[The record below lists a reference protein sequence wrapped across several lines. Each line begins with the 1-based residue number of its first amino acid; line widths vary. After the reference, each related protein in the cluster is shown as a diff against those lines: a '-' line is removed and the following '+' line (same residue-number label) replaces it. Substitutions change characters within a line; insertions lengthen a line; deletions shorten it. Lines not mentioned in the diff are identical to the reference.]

1 MVSKVPGIK
10 GVTAEAQFAFL
21 SDLQGVY
28 DASPKLHS
36 QLTGSAARMIRKGL
50 VVSAFNSFEG
60 FVKSRFKELS
70 DCVEGYNKGH
80 LLFENIPEKTQK
92 DILGHVLKVS
102 ANYVG
107 GINNDTDLNDVMP
120 RMNDV
125 GNFLA
130 HSSSKRLFSETIGWW
145 SRSNISVEE
154 IFQLLKR
161 MRVKDSTAILALL
174 LSHFKTL
181 NQDKISKFIKYRI
194 GMRHNAAHEPT
205 YDCQNSDLDDH
216 VLDLRALAFAIDILS
231 TTAASLLACGDGV
244 FFQKD
249 LFITEDNFR
258 RHWEIIPR
266 DADYAAYRVS
276 GVNASLGSGRAYRA
290 SRDLPD
296 LISAVKKCWK
306 KGEYIAIKNKSGQID
321 WWIPWSCWS

>member
-10 GVTAEAQFAFL
+10 GVTDEAQFAFL

-36 QLTGSAARMIRKGL
+36 QLTGSAARMSRKGL

-60 FVKSRFKELS
+60 FIKSRFKELS

-125 GNFLA
+125 GSFLA
-130 HSSSKRLFSETIGWW
+130 HSSSRRLFSETIGWW

-161 MRVKDSTAILALL
+161 MRVKDPTAILALL
-174 LSHFKTL
+174 LSHFRSLRK
-181 NQDKISKFIKYRI
+181 DKVKEFIKYRI
-194 GMRHNAAHEPT
+194 DMRHKAAHEST
-205 YDCQNSDLDDH
+205 YDCKNFELDDH

-244 FFQKD
+244 FFQKE
-249 LFITEDNFR
+249 LHITEDNFS

-266 DADYAAYRVS
+266 DVDYAAYKVL
-276 GVNASLGSGRAYRA
+276 GVNASLGSGQAYRVD
-290 SRDLPD
+290 RDLPV
-296 LISAVKKCWK
+296 LISVVKKYWK
-306 KGEYIAIKNKSGQID
+306 KGEYIAIKDKSGQVD